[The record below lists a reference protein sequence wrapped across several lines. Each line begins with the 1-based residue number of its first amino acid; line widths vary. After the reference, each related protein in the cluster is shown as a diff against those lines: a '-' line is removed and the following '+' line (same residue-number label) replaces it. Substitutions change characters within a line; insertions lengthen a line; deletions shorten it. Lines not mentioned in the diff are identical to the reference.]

1 MKRLEEQL
9 RAAQGKQR
17 TAPHAS
23 PSESPRLPASPA
35 IAQWDSYVPP
45 RSSAEIV
52 EVVSRRTVF
61 PPLPRTPPPAHGFVR
76 KAQHQPEIYV
86 HHAPPAET
94 QPDDEFSW
102 ERYRSSRTWSPTL
115 S

>member
-1 MKRLEEQL
+1 MKRLEAEL
-9 RAAQGKQR
+9 RAAQAKQR
-17 TAPHAS
+17 APPHAS
-23 PSESPRLPASPA
+23 PSDSPRLPASPA
-35 IAQWDSYVPP
+35 CTQWDSYAAP

-61 PPLPRTPPPAHGFVR
+61 PPLPRTPPPAQGFVR
-76 KAQHQPEIYV
+76 KAQAEPEIY
-86 HHAPPAET
+86 HHHPQPAEAL
-94 QPDDEFSW
+94 PDDEFSW

>member
-1 MKRLEEQL
+1 MEARGVF
-9 RAAQGKQR
+9 AQGG
-17 TAPHAS
+17 
-23 PSESPRLPASPA
+23 LPASPA
-35 IAQWDSYVPP
+35 CTQWDSYAAP

-61 PPLPRTPPPAHGFVR
+61 PPLPRTPPPAQGFVR
-76 KAQHQPEIYV
+76 KAQAEPEIY
-86 HHAPPAET
+86 HHHPQPAEAL
-94 QPDDEFSW
+94 PDDEFSW